1 VMTHRLYA
9 DACDLY
15 VMKPVH
21 FENHMYCDATLCVV
35 YVMKILH
42 YDCQDHP
49 DNLYLDPG
57 NF

>member
-1 VMTHRLYA
+1 MHA

-49 DNLYLDPG
+49 DNFYLDPDE
-57 NF
+57 F